1 MPRKDPDARR
11 EYQREYMRK
20 WYRKNRAL
28 HLQRT
33 TRVNRRAREAAKNY
47 VDQAKK
53 RPCADCGGK
62 FPPFM
67 MDFDHVRGEKVADMS
82 RFRSGRLAQS
92 RLEAELAK
100 CEVVC
105 ANCHR
110 RRTQMRL
117 LGIEVRPSDV
127 LQRLG
132 PTYVG
137 VLLY

>member
-1 MPRKDPDARR
+1 MPRKDIDARR

-33 TRVNRRAREAAKNY
+33 TRVNRRAREAAKSY
-47 VDQAKK
+47 VDQAKN

-62 FPPFM
+62 FPPFV

-82 RFRSGRLAQS
+82 RFRSGRLAQA
-92 RLEAELAK
+92 RLDAELAK

-117 LGIEVRPSDV
+117 LGIEIRPSDI
-127 LQRLG
+127 LQLLG
-132 PTYVG
+132 PNYVS
-137 VLLY
+137 VLVY